1 MASESDDLSRTG
13 IRFWPFK
20 RSDGGPRPE
29 TGLSPN
35 AAAAEPAD
43 QRPVVELERLIR
55 ERRPRKVL
63 EIGTAQ
69 AVAGVSTHNM
79 KIFPDTT
86 RSDYTM
92 LDIKPGADV
101 DVVGDIHRMP
111 PEWTDR
117 FDACVADA
125 VFEHLERPW
134 IAAQE
139 VARVLR
145 PGGFCHIITHQTFPL
160 HGYPSDFFRFS
171 TDALALIFADAGM
184 QVLAVGYQHR
194 TKIILPPELLERE
207 QLEKWNQDFP
217 SYAVVKITATKAE
230 AEA

>member
-1 MASESDDLSRTG
+1 MARESEGLLKTG
-13 IRFWPFK
+13 IRLWPFK
-20 RSDGGPRPE
+20 RSQGGPRSDA
-29 TGLSPN
+29 GLSQN
-35 AAAAEPAD
+35 TAATEPSD
-43 QRPVVELERLIR
+43 QRPVVELAKLIQ
-55 ERRPRKVL
+55 ERRPRRVL

-69 AVAGVSTHNM
+69 AIAGVSTHNM

-92 LDIKPGADV
+92 LDIKAGADV

-117 FDACVADA
+117 FDASVADA

-145 PGGFCHIITHQTFPL
+145 PGGFCHIVTHQTFPL
-160 HGYPSDFFRFS
+160 HGYPNDFFRFS

-184 QVLAVGYQHR
+184 QVAAVGYEHR
-194 TKIILPPELLERE
+194 TKIILPPELLEPA
-207 QLEKWNQDFP
+207 QLEKWNRDFP
-217 SYAVVKITATKAE
+217 SFAVVKLTATKAK
-230 AEA
+230 AEG